1 MEGFSAFLG
10 KAEFSE
16 PAYWTDE
23 DGITL
28 RKPSKMHYRQ
38 HGREHCFSKLLDRN
52 QKLVYSLDETLLDRY
67 ALLSET
73 ILLEPSLATD
83 CLEYVKELYYQ
94 EDAPIFDTL
103 FPVIEA
109 MLAKKIRLGCCN
121 VGISGIVKGEIGA
134 SSTLSFFYLF
144 LANHQSYWPRYS
156 STCLWTSATILST
169 PASFCFCW
177 YSAIAASTSSTR
189 PYSMRNPRSL

>member
-28 RKPSKMHYRQ
+28 RKPSEMHYRQ

-109 MLAKKIRLGCCN
+109 MLAKKNPLRMLQRWYLWD
-121 VGISGIVKGEIGA
+121 SKGRDW
-134 SSTLSFFYLF
+134 SKLHSLLF
-144 LANHQSYWPRYS
+144 LSVFSQPPVLLA
-156 STCLWTSATILST
+156 
-169 PASFCFCW
+169 
-177 YSAIAASTSSTR
+177 
-189 PYSMRNPRSL
+189 